1 MHVSVDLLQYVE
13 GLGGQLSLVDSWCCG
28 YIGSLVKI
36 FRVGRYADIHTYSG
50 IHIQIL
56 VGQPENSGISG
67 IPI

>member
-1 MHVSVDLLQYVE
+1 MTLYPAEQAL
-13 GLGGQLSLVDSWCCG
+13 
-28 YIGSLVKI
+28 KF
-36 FRVGRYADIHTYSG
+36 FRVGRYADIHADSG